1 MTHRNYICTVS
12 LENISIDIRT
22 RLVDGVAL
30 QGLRRLT
37 KLQVE
42 SNAISSFGCD
52 VGIEGE
58 NEIGLI
64 DAEDIAEDVV
74 SANIIGA
81 TWWSVEVVFIIAI
94 EHIVDCGSAGQRRRE
109 DRRRGRGCYI
119 TRASSLNRGGLSCS
133 RLSNVRGCADQRC
146 GGFRSAGAFG
156 RSLRFQLAILS
167 FERSHPRLQVDD
179 HLFQLSDFIIV

>member
-1 MTHRNYICTVS
+1 VKGQIVEVERPRVIHLVFGVVSFGPKRTGPFSKVHIESSTHRYNICTVS
-12 LENISIDIRT
+12 LEDISIDIRT

-30 QGLRRLT
+30 QGLGRLT

-94 EHIVDCGSAGQRRRE
+94 EHIVDCGSAGQRRRQ

-119 TRASSLNRGGLSCS
+119 T
-133 RLSNVRGCADQRC
+133 
-146 GGFRSAGAFG
+146 
-156 RSLRFQLAILS
+156 
-167 FERSHPRLQVDD
+167 
-179 HLFQLSDFIIV
+179 